1 MKSLPQLSTKSHISA
16 KIKESFLFPMFTTP
30 SKEATQNFG
39 RTLAKSLMPKT
50 LVTVTGD
57 LGAGKTTLV
66 QGILDG
72 LGASAPYPSPTF
84 VLMNQ
89 YELPQATATGIVR
102 VYHADAYRVGAEDFE
117 KLGFL
122 EWCAD
127 PAGLVIL
134 EWPERLGTL
143 VPSEHIGIRLN
154 TISDTERSIEVSS
167 PEPN

>member
-1 MKSLPQLSTKSHISA
+1 MPITS
-16 KIKESFLFPMFTTP
+16 
-30 SKEATQNFG
+30 SKEATQDFG
-39 RTLAKSLMPKT
+39 RMLAKTLVPKT
-50 LVTVTGD
+50 LVTITGD

-72 LGASAPYPSPTF
+72 LGALGPYPSPTF

-102 VYHADAYRVGAEDFE
+102 VYHADAYRVGAADFE

-127 PAGLVIL
+127 PAGIVLL
-134 EWPERLGTL
+134 EWPERLGDL
-143 VPSEHIGIRLN
+143 VPRECIEIRLK
-154 TISDTERSIEVSS
+154 TLSETERSIEVSS
-167 PEPN
+167 VESN

>member
-1 MKSLPQLSTKSHISA
+1 MPSTQ
-16 KIKESFLFPMFTTP
+16 
-30 SKEATQNFG
+30 SKEATQDFG
-39 RTLAKSLMPKT
+39 RSLARALKPKT
-50 LVTVTGD
+50 LITIVGD

-66 QGILDG
+66 QGILEG
-72 LGASAPYPSPTF
+72 LGALPPYPSPTF

-102 VYHADAYRVGAEDFE
+102 VYHADAYRVGAADFE

-127 PAGLVIL
+127 PAGIVLL

-143 VPSEHIGIRLN
+143 VPTEHIEIRLKPL
-154 TISDTERSIEVSS
+154 SATERDIEVI
-167 PEPN
+167 ELNA

>member
-1 MKSLPQLSTKSHISA
+1 MP
-16 KIKESFLFPMFTTP
+16 TTS
-30 SKEATQNFG
+30 SKEATQDFG
-39 RTLAKSLMPKT
+39 RTLAQSLMPKT
-50 LVTVTGD
+50 LVTVVGD

-72 LGASAPYPSPTF
+72 LGATGPYPSPTF

-89 YELPQATATGIVR
+89 YELPRATATGIRR
-102 VYHADAYRVGAEDFE
+102 VYHADAYRVGAADFE

-127 PAGLVIL
+127 PAGLVLL

-143 VPSEHIGIRLN
+143 VPMEHVEIRLK
-154 TISDTERSIEVSS
+154 TISDTERSIEVIGSES
-167 PEPN
+167 NQ